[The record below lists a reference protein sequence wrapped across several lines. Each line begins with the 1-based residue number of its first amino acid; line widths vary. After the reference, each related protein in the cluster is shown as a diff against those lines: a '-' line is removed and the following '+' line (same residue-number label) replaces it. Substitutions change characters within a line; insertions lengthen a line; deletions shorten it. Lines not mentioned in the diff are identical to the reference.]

1 MNIYNTGSV
10 RKTALGIATGL
21 SLILSG
27 TAQAALH
34 DRGGGLIYDD
44 VLNVTWLQ
52 DANYA
57 QTSGFDADGG
67 MTWNAA
73 VAWAAGLN
81 YYDSVHN
88 VTYSDWRLPSISP
101 IDGVTWNNII
111 SYNGTTDAGFNISAA
126 GTPYAGSTASELA
139 FMFHQN
145 LGNQSI
151 YTPQVTLSSCGYALQ
166 IGGSCLENM
175 GPFMNLKSGS
185 YWTGE
190 EYGYDSTQAWEFL
203 TNAGMQGAAYKVHPN
218 NNLYA
223 WAVRVGDVAAVPEPE
238 AYAMLLAGLGLV
250 GWAARRRS
258 RAEA

>member
-1 MNIYNTGSV
+1 MNT
-10 RKTALGIATGL
+10 RKTRGVALALAAG
-21 SLILSG
+21 SLLAVSCA
-27 TAQAALH
+27 AQAALH

-57 QTSGFDADGG
+57 QTSGHDADGG
-67 MTWNAA
+67 MTWNDAI
-73 VAWAAGLN
+73 AWAAGLS
-81 YYDSVHN
+81 YFDSVRN
-88 VTYSDWRLPSISP
+88 ATYSDWRLPSISP

-151 YTPQVTLSSCGYALQ
+151 YTPQVTPSSCGYALQ
-166 IGGSCLENM
+166 TGGTCLENT

-190 EYGYDSTQAWEFL
+190 EYGYDTTQAWEFR
-203 TNAGMQGAAYKVHPN
+203 TDAGMQGAGYKVHPN
-218 NNLYA
+218 NNFYA
-223 WAVRVGDVAAVPEPE
+223 WAVRDGDVVAVPE
-238 AYAMLLAGLGLV
+238 ADTWAMLLAGLGLV

-258 RAEA
+258 L